1 MLGGSTLYANLKAP
15 DLDAAVEFYAGTLG
29 LSVLWD
35 GEIMPGH
42 REVLFS
48 AAGGVV
54 CIEEGEPV
62 QGRTTPASFAVVD
75 VEQAVAELPT
85 VASLSRST
93 TFLASRPKRAW
104 PLWGISRRRGSRIP
118 RATSSRS
125 RPTWRTLKSR
135 STSSTRST

>member
-62 QGRTTPASFAVVD
+62 QGQSTPASFAVVD
-75 VEQAVAELPT
+75 VEQAVAELRNRGVAFEEYDLPSLKT
-85 VASLSRST
+85 EQGVASMGDLKAAW
-93 TFLASRPKRAW
+93 FKDPGGNLLAVTSDLAKR
-104 PLWGISRRRGSRIP
+104 
-118 RATSSRS
+118 
-125 RPTWRTLKSR
+125 
-135 STSSTRST
+135 